1 MTPLTGPPTK
11 RREAEVAT
19 TTIEA
24 LKKKHNR
31 SKNVRK
37 ALNVLAF
44 VAPITTAVPEA
55 LTDTGGNPV

>member
-1 MTPLTGPPTK
+1 M
-11 RREAEVAT
+11 AN

-24 LKKKHNR
+24 LKKKHNK

-44 VAPITTAVPEA
+44 GGCPGCPDGCWGRFEGDPGGVDAP
-55 LTDTGGNPV
+55 GHFHHRWW